1 MSSEAEPRRRA
12 LHAKREAL
20 RAQQAGRMAQ
30 QQRAQEMAAF
40 QRHTGGALQAA
51 GVHCELLWPEDT
63 GRRGPLPTYPIGLAS
78 IHWPLVP
85 AAVSAYGGTGN
96 ALKALFDEALRALQI
111 APATTVI
118 ADWCIGGM
126 PRVALSAADASTHA
140 IALMHASS
148 DLWVYAADAT
158 WVIEVYHE
166 GTLTYADRPGS
177 PEHAGDGWRS
187 RKGSPQ
193 DGHAGSS

>member
-1 MSSEAEPRRRA
+1 MSSDPESRRLA
-12 LHAKREAL
+12 LYAKREAL
-20 RAQQAGRMAQ
+20 RAQQAERMAQ
-30 QQRAQEMAAF
+30 QQRAEEIAAF

-51 GVHCELLWPEDT
+51 GVHYEMLWPEHP

-85 AAVSAYGGTGN
+85 TAVSAYGGTAN
-96 ALKALFDEALRALQI
+96 ASKALFDEALRALQI
-111 APATTVI
+111 APATIVT

-126 PRVALSAADASTHA
+126 PRIALSAADASTHA
-140 IALMHASS
+140 ITLMHASS
-148 DLWVYAADAT
+148 DLWVYAADAS

-177 PEHAGDGWRS
+177 PEHAGDGWRP
-187 RKGSPQ
+187 RKRSPRGGNV
-193 DGHAGSS
+193 DV